1 MSLLSD
7 AIMAASWRVDV
18 HGEYIA
24 SKEVRTR
31 YALIDPILQALG
43 WNLSDPSQV
52 RLEHETRRD
61 QPKPPRV
68 DYALMSTTG
77 KPVILVEAK
86 PLHEEYVAI
95 HKANREEDRA
105 RIKEAWEKLLLGL
118 EIPNARPAIAMWR
131 DIMETHETQL
141 KEYIEQLQLGSG
153 YAVLTYGAEWRISDL
168 AESGNRSATVNILFD
183 SPSRCEEELGVL
195 RRANVLRRVGKK

>member
-7 AIMAASWRVDV
+7 AIMAASYRVDA

-24 SKEVRTR
+24 SLEVRTR

-43 WNLSDPSQV
+43 WNLSDPSYVQ
-52 RLEHETRRD
+52 LEYETKD

-68 DYALMSTTG
+68 DYALLSTTG

-95 HKANREEDRA
+95 HKANRAEDRA
-105 RIKEAWEKLLLGL
+105 RIKKAWEILQCGD
-118 EIPNARPAIAMWR
+118 EIPNAPPIIAIWR
-131 DIMETHETQL
+131 DIMEAHETQL
-141 KEYIEQLQLGSG
+141 KEYIEQLQIGSG
-153 YAVLTYGAEWRISDL
+153 YAVLTYGADWRISDL

-183 SPSRCEEELGVL
+183 SPSRCEEVLGVL

>member
-1 MSLLSD
+1 MSLRD

-24 SKEVRTR
+24 SLEVRTR

-52 RLEHETRRD
+52 RLEHETTKR
-61 QPKPPRV
+61 PKSPRV
-68 DYALMSTTG
+68 DYALLSTTG

-86 PLHEEYVAI
+86 LLHEEYVAI
-95 HKANREEDRA
+95 HKANREEERA
-105 RIKEAWEKLLLGL
+105 RIENAWGIFQIGG
-118 EIPNARPAIAMWR
+118 EIPNAPPIIAMWR
-131 DIMETHETQL
+131 DIMEAHETQL
-141 KEYIEQLQLGSG
+141 KEYIEQLQSGSR
-153 YAVLTYGAEWRISDL
+153 YAVLTYGADWRISDL

>member
-1 MSLLSD
+1 MSLRD
-7 AIMAASWRVDV
+7 AIKEASRLVEA

-52 RLEHETRRD
+52 KLEYETTGR
-61 QPKPPRV
+61 PKSPRV
-68 DYALMSTTG
+68 DYALLSTTD

-105 RIKEAWEKLLLGL
+105 RIKKAWEILQGGGK
-118 EIPNARPAIAMWR
+118 IPNAPPIIAMWR
-131 DIMETHETQL
+131 DIMEAHETQL
-141 KEYIEQLQLGSG
+141 KEYIEQLQSESR
-153 YAVLTYGAEWRISDL
+153 YAVLTYGADWRISNL

-195 RRANVLRRVGKK
+195 RPANVSRRVGKK